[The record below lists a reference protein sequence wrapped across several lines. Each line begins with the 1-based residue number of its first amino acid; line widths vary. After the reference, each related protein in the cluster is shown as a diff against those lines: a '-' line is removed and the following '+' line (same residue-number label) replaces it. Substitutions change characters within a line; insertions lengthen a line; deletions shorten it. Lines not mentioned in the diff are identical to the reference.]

1 MPTTINKADLDNGS
15 AFLINAQ
22 LLDDSIGS
30 QKFQQAIKLNA
41 PKIVLALKTKADGTQ
56 FVTLTFTIQDLANNK
71 TIIKL
76 DLDVTF
82 TAPLLKDIG
91 RKNDPFFT
99 PSSTLLGLIG

>member
-1 MPTTINKADLDNGS
+1 M
-15 AFLINAQ
+15 
-22 LLDDSIGS
+22 
-30 QKFQQAIKLNA
+30 
-41 PKIVLALKTKADGTQ
+41 
-56 FVTLTFTIQDLANNK
+56 ANNK